1 MVVFWRIF
9 LSVAVFG
16 PVGASQMKLNPI
28 TDTIMK
34 RIHQQLS
41 LEQKIQMLK
50 EDFLDRD
57 QTTFVK
63 IRRTGRLGWESSI
76 PEGTPYS
83 DYILSPASDEDLIK
97 NSYRLAEDMIKVM
110 DTPFK
115 VRVRI
120 SPDGSRTDGKT
131 VWVATEVF
139 DDIDLPI
146 GNRIDTFLGL
156 TIHEG
161 CHLLYTDFSA
171 YKGLTNRIVKFL
183 ENILEDERIERVL
196 GQQKP
201 GLANFLKASK
211 YYYFDRYV
219 QKLSQDP
226 DKQVQDTFSR
236 LMNCIISLVRYPKTV
251 NEADLAEFADTLMK
265 VRPLLTPYPEST
277 LQCIEVAEKIYDI
290 IKEYLNEQEKE
301 RQSALE
307 QNQQSDDQSQSGES
321 SSQSGESG
329 NGNPSGQGSSKKMT
343 SRQIAKKVEQ
353 DMNDVFDSIKE
364 ALESLTGDPTK
375 SSISA
380 DSQSETVKAD
390 RNLVGKICEGRAE
403 RGTQSGTVVMKSM
416 PVMDKYNDSLSRVRR
431 YIPAISKSL
440 KCSSMEYKLIH
451 KGMRSGMLDT
461 GKIAEAFQGVPTVY
475 MREGQVKSDRIAVCI
490 LIDESGSMYGEGET
504 AARDTAVL
512 LNEAVGTL
520 QNVDLYI
527 YGHSTD
533 GGTALY
539 VYREKNY
546 HPKYALGGTDSRWG
560 NNDGTAIREAAARV
574 RRHTQENVL
583 FFMISDGAPNE
594 SVEQVRQAVLDV
606 EKQGFAIVAV
616 SIEPTYDPSLMY
628 HRNVNLTDMST
639 LAVDLGKMVKKA
651 ITDNTNRKIQ

>member
-1 MVVFWRIF
+1 M
-9 LSVAVFG
+9 
-16 PVGASQMKLNPI
+16 
-28 TDTIMK
+28 
-34 RIHQQLS
+34 S
-41 LEQKIQMLK
+41 LEQMIQTLK

-83 DYILSPASDEDLIK
+83 DYMLSPASDEELIK
-97 NSYRLAEDMIKVM
+97 NSYGLAEDMIKVM

-139 DDIDLPI
+139 DDVDLPI

-161 CHLLYTDFSA
+161 CHLLYTDFGA

-183 ENILEDERIERVL
+183 ENLLEDERIERVL
-196 GQQKP
+196 GEQKP

-219 QKLSQDP
+219 QKMSQNQD
-226 DKQVQDTFSR
+226 QQQLDTFAR
-236 LMNCIISLVRYPKTV
+236 LLNCIISLVRYPKTV
-251 NEADLAEFADTLMK
+251 NEADLAEFAETLMQ

-277 LQCIEVAEKIYDI
+277 QQCIEVAEKIYEI
-290 IKEYLNEQEKE
+290 IKDYLNEEEK
-301 RQSALE
+301 QK
-307 QNQQSDDQSQSGES
+307 QKQQQKESESGEGDP
-321 SSQSGESG
+321 QDGQPQPGSG
-329 NGNPSGQGSSKKMT
+329 KKMT
-343 SRQIAKKVEQ
+343 SKQISKKVEQ

-364 ALESLTGDPTK
+364 ALESLTGDPEK
-375 SSISA
+375 SNITS
-380 DSQSETVKAD
+380 DSQSQTVKAD

-403 RGTQSGTVVMKSM
+403 RGTQKGSVVMKAM
-416 PVMDKYNDSLSRVRR
+416 PVMDKYNDSLSRVRK

-440 KCSSMEYKLIH
+440 RCSSMEYKLIH
-451 KGMRSGMLDT
+451 RGMRSGMLDT

-512 LNEAVGTL
+512 LNEAIGTL

-539 VYREKNY
+539 IYRENIY
-546 HPKYALGGTDSRWG
+546 RPKYALGGTDSRWG

-574 RRHTQENVL
+574 RKYTKENVL

-594 SVEQVRQAVLDV
+594 SVEEVRQAVLDV
-606 EKQGFAIVAV
+606 EKQGFDIVAV
-616 SIEPTYDPSLMY
+616 SIEPQYDPSLMY
-628 HRNVNLTDMST
+628 HRNVNLSDMSR

-651 ITDNTNRKIQ
+651 IEDNTKRKIQ

>member
-1 MVVFWRIF
+1 M
-9 LSVAVFG
+9 
-16 PVGASQMKLNPI
+16 
-28 TDTIMK
+28 
-34 RIHQQLS
+34 S
-41 LEQKIQMLK
+41 LEQKIRTLK

-63 IRRTGRLGWESSI
+63 IRRTGRLGWESLL
-76 PEGTPYS
+76 PEGSPYS
-83 DYILSPASDEDLIK
+83 DYILSPTSDEELI
-97 NSYRLAEDMIKVM
+97 STAFRLAEDMIKVM
-110 DTPFK
+110 DAPFK

-120 SPDGSRTDGKT
+120 SPDSSRTDGKT

-139 DDIDLPI
+139 DDTDLPI

-171 YKGLTNRIVKFL
+171 YQGLTNRIVKFF
-183 ENILEDERIERVL
+183 ENILEDERIERIL
-196 GQQKP
+196 GEQKP

-219 QKLSQDP
+219 QKMSQKGDM
-226 DKQVQDTFSR
+226 QLDTFSR
-236 LMNCIISLVRYPKTV
+236 LLNCIVSLVRYPKTV
-251 NEADLAEFADTLMK
+251 NEADLAEFADTLMQ
-265 VRPLLTPYPEST
+265 VRPLLTTYPEST
-277 LQCIEVAEKIYDI
+277 TQCIEVAEKIYEI
-290 IKEYLNEQEKE
+290 IKDYLKDEEKQKQKE
-301 RQSALE
+301 PA
-307 QNQQSDDQSQSGES
+307 
-321 SSQSGESG
+321 
-329 NGNPSGQGSSKKMT
+329 SGQGDPQGNQQDTSDENNPSSTGSCSGSGSAGQSSGKKMT

-364 ALESLTGDPTK
+364 ALESLTEDPEK
-375 SSISA
+375 SGISS
-380 DSQSETVKAD
+380 DSQSETVKAE

-403 RGTQSGTVVMKSM
+403 RGTQKGCIVIKEKPYKDRYM
-416 PVMDKYNDSLSRVRR
+416 DSLSRVRK

-440 KCSSMEYKLIH
+440 RCSSMEYKLIH
-451 KGMRSGMLDT
+451 RGMRSGMLDT

-475 MREGQVKSDRIAVCI
+475 MREGQVKSDRISVCI
-490 LIDESGSMYGEGET
+490 LIDESGSMYGDGET

-512 LNEAVGTL
+512 LNEAIGTL
-520 QNVDLYI
+520 KNVDLYI

-539 VYREKNY
+539 VYREKSFC
-546 HPKYALGGTDSRWG
+546 PKYALGSTDSRWG

-574 RRHTQENVL
+574 RKHTKENVL

-594 SVEQVRQAVLDV
+594 PVETVRQAVLDV

-616 SIEPTYDPSLMY
+616 SIEPQYDPSLMY
-628 HRNVNLTDMST
+628 HRNVNLTDMSR
-639 LAVDLGKMVKKA
+639 LAVELGKMVKKA
-651 ITDNTNRKIQ
+651 IQDSIKRNMEVKS

>member
-1 MVVFWRIF
+1 
-9 LSVAVFG
+9 
-16 PVGASQMKLNPI
+16 MKLNPI

>member
-1 MVVFWRIF
+1 
-9 LSVAVFG
+9 
-16 PVGASQMKLNPI
+16 MKLNPI
-28 TDTIMK
+28 KDTDMK
-34 RIHQQLS
+34 RIHQKLTS
-41 LEQKIQMLK
+41 EQKIQMLTT
-50 EDFLDRD
+50 DFLDRD

-63 IRRTGRLGWESSI
+63 IRRTGRLGWESAI
-76 PEGTPYS
+76 PAGTPYS
-83 DYILSPASDEDLIK
+83 DYMLSPASDEELIK

-139 DDIDLPI
+139 DDVDLPI

-161 CHLLYTDFSA
+161 CHLLYTDFGA

-183 ENILEDERIERVL
+183 ENLLEDERIERVL
-196 GQQKP
+196 GEQKP

-219 QKLSQDP
+219 QKMSQNP
-226 DKQVQDTFSR
+226 DQQQLDTFAR
-236 LMNCIISLVRYPKTV
+236 LLNCIISLVRYPKTV
-251 NEADLAEFADTLMK
+251 NDADLAEFAETLMQ

-277 LQCIEVAEKIYDI
+277 QQCIEVAEKIYEI
-290 IKEYLNEQEKE
+290 IKDYLNEEEK
-301 RQSALE
+301 QK
-307 QNQQSDDQSQSGES
+307 QKQQQKESESGEGDP
-321 SSQSGESG
+321 QD
-329 NGNPSGQGSSKKMT
+329 GQPQPGSAKKMT
-343 SRQIAKKVEQ
+343 SKQISKKVEQ

-364 ALESLTGDPTK
+364 ALESLTGDPEK
-375 SSISA
+375 SNITS
-380 DSQSETVKAD
+380 DSQSQTVKAD

-403 RGTQSGTVVMKSM
+403 RGTQKGSVVMKAM
-416 PVMDKYNDSLSRVRR
+416 PVMDKYNDSLSRVRK

-440 KCSSMEYKLIH
+440 RCSSMEYKLIH
-451 KGMRSGMLDT
+451 RGMRSGMLDT

-512 LNEAVGTL
+512 LNEAIGTL

-539 VYREKNY
+539 IYRENSY
-546 HPKYALGGTDSRWG
+546 RPKYALGGTDSRWG

-574 RRHTQENVL
+574 RRYTKENVL

-594 SVEQVRQAVLDV
+594 SVEEVRQAVLDV

-616 SIEPTYDPSLMY
+616 SIEPQYDPSLMY
-628 HRNVNLTDMST
+628 HRNVNLSDMSR

-651 ITDNTNRKIQ
+651 IEDNTKRKIQ

>member
-1 MVVFWRIF
+1 
-9 LSVAVFG
+9 
-16 PVGASQMKLNPI
+16 MKLNPI
-28 TDTIMK
+28 TDNIMN
-34 RIHQQLS
+34 RIHQKMS
-41 LEQKIQMLK
+41 LEQKIQTLK

-83 DYILSPASDEDLIK
+83 DYMLSPASDEELIK

-110 DTPFK
+110 DTPVK

-139 DDIDLPI
+139 DDTDLPI

-156 TIHEG
+156 AIHEG
-161 CHLLYTDFSA
+161 CHLLYTDFGA

-183 ENILEDERIERVL
+183 ENVLEDERIERVL
-196 GQQKP
+196 GEQKP

-219 QKLSQDP
+219 QKMSQN
-226 DKQVQDTFSR
+226 QDQQQLETFAR
-236 LMNCIISLVRYPKTV
+236 LLNCIISLVRYPKTV
-251 NEADLAEFADTLMK
+251 NEADLAEFAETLMQ

-277 LQCIEVAEKIYDI
+277 QQCIEVAEKIYEI
-290 IKEYLNEQEKE
+290 IKDYLNEEEKQKQKE
-301 RQSALE
+301 SA
-307 QNQQSDDQSQSGES
+307 SGEGDP
-321 SSQSGESG
+321 QD
-329 NGNPSGQGSSKKMT
+329 GQPQLGAGKKMT
-343 SRQIAKKVEQ
+343 SRQISKKVEQ

-364 ALESLTGDPTK
+364 ALESLTGDPEK
-375 SSISA
+375 SNITS
-380 DSQSETVKAD
+380 DSQSQTVKAD

-403 RGTQSGTVVMKSM
+403 RGTQKGSVVIKEKPYKDRYM
-416 PVMDKYNDSLSRVRR
+416 DSLSRVRK

-475 MREGQVKSDRIAVCI
+475 MREGQVKSDRISVCI

-512 LNEAVGTL
+512 LNEAIGTL

-539 VYREKNY
+539 VYREKSFM
-546 HPKYALGGTDSRWG
+546 PKYALGSTDSRWG

-574 RRHTQENVL
+574 RKHTKENCL

-594 SVEQVRQAVLDV
+594 SVQTVRQAVVDV

-616 SIEPTYDPSLMY
+616 SIDPQYDPSLMY
-628 HRNVNLTDMST
+628 HRNVNLTDMSR
-639 LAVDLGKMVKKA
+639 LAVELGKMVKKA
-651 ITDNTNRKIQ
+651 IADNTNRKIQ

>member
-1 MVVFWRIF
+1 
-9 LSVAVFG
+9 
-16 PVGASQMKLNPI
+16 MKLNPI
-28 TDTIMK
+28 TDNIMK
-34 RIHQQLS
+34 RIHQMS

-83 DYILSPASDEDLIK
+83 DYILSPASDEELIK

-120 SPDGSRTDGKT
+120 SPDSSRTDGKT

-139 DDIDLPI
+139 DDADLPI

-161 CHLLYTDFSA
+161 CHLLYTDFSS

-226 DKQVQDTFSR
+226 ERLATDTFSR

-251 NEADLAEFADTLMK
+251 NETDLAEFADTLMK

-277 LQCIEVAEKIYDI
+277 LQCIEVAEKIYEI
-290 IKEYLNEQEKE
+290 IKDHLTEEEKD
-301 RQSALE
+301 RQK
-307 QNQQSDDQSQSGES
+307 QPQPGQGEPTDGQPQDS
-321 SSQSGESG
+321 EESG
-329 NGNPSGQGSSKKMT
+329 SSGQGQKKMT

-364 ALESLTGDPTK
+364 ALESLTGDPAK
-375 SSISA
+375 SSVSA
-380 DSQSETVKAD
+380 ESQSETVKAN

-403 RGTQSGTVVMKSM
+403 RGTQGDTVVMKAM
-416 PVMDKYNDSLSRVRR
+416 PVMDKYNDSLTRVRR

-451 KGMRSGMLDT
+451 RGMRSGMLDT

-490 LIDESGSMYGEGET
+490 LIDESGSMYGDGET

-512 LNEAVGTL
+512 LNEAIGTL

-539 VYREKNY
+539 VYREKSY
-546 HPKYALGGTDSRWG
+546 RPKYALGGTDSRWG

-574 RRHTQENVL
+574 RRHTKENVL

-594 SVEQVRQAVLDV
+594 SVETVRQAVLDV

-651 ITDNTNRKIQ
+651 IADNTNRKIQ

>member
-1 MVVFWRIF
+1 M
-9 LSVAVFG
+9 
-16 PVGASQMKLNPI
+16 
-28 TDTIMK
+28 
-34 RIHQQLS
+34 S
-41 LEQKIQMLK
+41 LEQKIQTLK

-83 DYILSPASDEDLIK
+83 DYMLSPASDEELIK

-139 DDIDLPI
+139 DDVDLPI

-161 CHLLYTDFSA
+161 CHLLYTDFGA
-171 YKGLTNRIVKFL
+171 YTGLTNRIVKFL
-183 ENILEDERIERVL
+183 ENLLEDERIERVL
-196 GQQKP
+196 GEQKP

-219 QKLSQDP
+219 QKMSQNP
-226 DKQVQDTFSR
+226 DQQQLETFAR
-236 LMNCIISLVRYPKTV
+236 LLNCIISLVRYPKTV
-251 NEADLAEFADTLMK
+251 NEADLAEFADTLMQ
-265 VRPLLTPYPEST
+265 VRPLLTPYPDST
-277 LQCIEVAEKIYDI
+277 QQCIEVAEKIYEI
-290 IKEYLNEQEKE
+290 IKDYLKEEEKQKQQ
-301 RQSALE
+301 QSAGGHGDP
-307 QNQQSDDQSQSGES
+307 QDDSQESSGESQSGS
-321 SSQSGESG
+321 ESG
-329 NGNPSGQGSSKKMT
+329 SENSGATSSKKMN
-343 SRQIAKKVEQ
+343 SRQLAKKVEQ
-353 DMNDVFDSIKE
+353 DMNDAFDSIKD
-364 ALESLTGDPTK
+364 ALESLTGDPEK
-375 SSISA
+375 SNITS
-380 DSQSETVKAD
+380 DSQSQTVKAD

-403 RGTQSGTVVMKSM
+403 RGTQKGSVVMKAM
-416 PVMDKYNDSLSRVRR
+416 PVMDKYNDSLSRVRK

-440 KCSSMEYKLIH
+440 RCSSMEYKLIH
-451 KGMRSGMLDT
+451 RGMRSGMLDT

-512 LNEAVGTL
+512 LNEAIGTL

-539 VYREKNY
+539 IYREKSY
-546 HPKYALGGTDSRWG
+546 RPKYALGGTDSRWG

-594 SVEQVRQAVLDV
+594 SVQEVRQAVLDV

-616 SIEPTYDPSLMY
+616 SIEPQYDPSLMY
-628 HRNVNLTDMST
+628 HRNVNLSDMSR

-651 ITDNTNRKIQ
+651 IEDNTKRKIQ

>member
-1 MVVFWRIF
+1 M
-9 LSVAVFG
+9 SVAVIG

-301 RQSALE
+301 RQSASE

-329 NGNPSGQGSSKKMT
+329 NGNPSGQGNSKKMT

-639 LAVDLGKMVKKA
+639 LAIDLGKMVKKA
-651 ITDNTNRKIQ
+651 IADNTNRKIQ

>member
-1 MVVFWRIF
+1 
-9 LSVAVFG
+9 
-16 PVGASQMKLNPI
+16 MKLNPI
-28 TDTIMK
+28 KDTDMK
-34 RIHQQLS
+34 RIHQKLTS
-41 LEQKIQMLK
+41 EQKIQMLTT
-50 EDFLDRD
+50 DFLDRD
-57 QTTFVK
+57 QTTFIK

-76 PEGTPYS
+76 PAGTPYS
-83 DYILSPASDEDLIK
+83 DYMLSPASDEELIK

-110 DTPFK
+110 DTPVK

-120 SPDGSRTDGKT
+120 SPDASRTDGKT

-139 DDIDLPI
+139 DDTDLPI

-156 TIHEG
+156 AIHEG
-161 CHLLYTDFSA
+161 CHVLYTDFSA
-171 YKGLTNRIVKFL
+171 YKGITNRVVKFL
-183 ENILEDERIERVL
+183 ENILEDERIEREL
-196 GQQKP
+196 GEQKP

-219 QKLSQDP
+219 QKMA
-226 DKQVQDTFSR
+226 DKPEIEAQSTFAR
-236 LMNCIISLVRYPKTV
+236 LLNCIISLVRYPKTV
-251 NEADLAEFADTLMK
+251 NMDDLNEFSDTLMEI
-265 VRPLLTPYPEST
+265 RPLLTPYPTST
-277 LQCIEVAEKIYDI
+277 AQCVETAEKIFELV
-290 IKEYLNEQEKE
+290 KKYLEDEEKE
-301 RQSALE
+301 RQK
-307 QNQQSDDQSQSGES
+307 QQQQQGSGDGQPHDESQDSGES
-321 SSQSGESG
+321 SQAGSGSG
-329 NGNPSGQGSSKKMT
+329 SGSTGKATGKKMT
-343 SRQIAKKVEQ
+343 AKQIAKKVDQ
-353 DMNDVFDSIKE
+353 DIADVFDKIAE
-364 ALESLTGDPTK
+364 ALKDLTSEAEK
-375 SSISA
+375 STISS
-380 DSQSETVKAD
+380 DSQSETVKAE

-403 RGTQSGTVVMKSM
+403 RGTQKGCVVIKEKPYKDRYM
-416 PVMDKYNDSLSRVRR
+416 DSLSRVRK

-451 KGMRSGMLDT
+451 RGMRSGMLDT

-512 LNEAVGTL
+512 LNEAIGTL

-539 VYREKNY
+539 VYREKSFS
-546 HPKYALGGTDSRWG
+546 PKYALGSTDSRWG

-574 RRHTQENVL
+574 RKHTKENVL

-594 SVEQVRQAVLDV
+594 SVETVRQAVLDV

-616 SIEPTYDPSLMY
+616 SIEPQYDPSLMY
-628 HRNVNLTDMST
+628 HRNVNLTDMSR

-651 ITDNTNRKIQ
+651 IADNTNRKIQ

>member
-1 MVVFWRIF
+1 
-9 LSVAVFG
+9 
-16 PVGASQMKLNPI
+16 MKLNPI

-41 LEQKIQMLK
+41 LEQKIQILK

-83 DYILSPASDEDLIK
+83 DYILSPASDEELIK

-139 DDIDLPI
+139 DDADLPI

-183 ENILEDERIERVL
+183 ENLLEDERIERLL

-301 RQSALE
+301 RQSASE

-321 SSQSGESG
+321 PSQSGESG

-451 KGMRSGMLDT
+451 RGMRSGMLDT

-651 ITDNTNRKIQ
+651 IADNINRKIQ

>member
-1 MVVFWRIF
+1 M
-9 LSVAVFG
+9 
-16 PVGASQMKLNPI
+16 
-28 TDTIMK
+28 
-34 RIHQQLS
+34 
-41 LEQKIQMLK
+41 IQTLK

-83 DYILSPASDEDLIK
+83 DYMLSPASDEELIK
-97 NSYRLAEDMIKVM
+97 NSYSLAEDMIKVM

-139 DDIDLPI
+139 DDVDLPI

-161 CHLLYTDFSA
+161 CHLLYTDFGA

-183 ENILEDERIERVL
+183 ENLLEDERIERVL
-196 GQQKP
+196 GEQKP

-219 QKLSQDP
+219 QKMSQNP
-226 DKQVQDTFSR
+226 DQQQLDTFAR
-236 LMNCIISLVRYPKTV
+236 LLNCIISLVRYPKTV
-251 NEADLAEFADTLMK
+251 NEADLAEFAETLMQ

-277 LQCIEVAEKIYDI
+277 QQCIEVAEKIYEI
-290 IKEYLNEQEKE
+290 IKDYLNEEEK
-301 RQSALE
+301 QK
-307 QNQQSDDQSQSGES
+307 QKQQQKESESGEGDP
-321 SSQSGESG
+321 QDGQPQPASG
-329 NGNPSGQGSSKKMT
+329 KKMT
-343 SRQIAKKVEQ
+343 SKQISKKVEQ

-364 ALESLTGDPTK
+364 ALESLTGDPEK
-375 SSISA
+375 SNITF
-380 DSQSETVKAD
+380 DSQSQTVKAD

-403 RGTQSGTVVMKSM
+403 RGTQKGSVVMKAM
-416 PVMDKYNDSLSRVRR
+416 PVMDKYNDSLSRVRK

-440 KCSSMEYKLIH
+440 RCSSMEYKLIH
-451 KGMRSGMLDT
+451 RGMRSGMLDT

-512 LNEAVGTL
+512 LNEAIGTL

-539 VYREKNY
+539 IYRENSY
-546 HPKYALGGTDSRWG
+546 RPKYALGGTDSRWG

-574 RRHTQENVL
+574 RKYTKENVL

-594 SVEQVRQAVLDV
+594 SVEEVRQAVLDV

-616 SIEPTYDPSLMY
+616 SIEPQYDPSLMY
-628 HRNVNLTDMST
+628 HRNVNLSDMSR

-651 ITDNTNRKIQ
+651 IEDNTKRKIQ

>member
-1 MVVFWRIF
+1 
-9 LSVAVFG
+9 
-16 PVGASQMKLNPI
+16 MKLNPI

-83 DYILSPASDEDLIK
+83 DYILSPASDEELIK

-301 RQSALE
+301 RQSASE

-329 NGNPSGQGSSKKMT
+329 NGNPSGQGNSKKMT

-364 ALESLTGDPTK
+364 ALESLTGDPAK
-375 SSISA
+375 SSVSA
-380 DSQSETVKAD
+380 ESQSETVKAD

-651 ITDNTNRKIQ
+651 IADNTNRKIQ

>member
-1 MVVFWRIF
+1 
-9 LSVAVFG
+9 
-16 PVGASQMKLNPI
+16 MKLNPI
-28 TDTIMK
+28 TDNIMN
-34 RIHQQLS
+34 RIHQKMS
-41 LEQKIQMLK
+41 LEQKIQTLK

-83 DYILSPASDEDLIK
+83 DYMLSPASDEELIK

-139 DDIDLPI
+139 DDTDLPI

-171 YKGLTNRIVKFL
+171 CQGLANRIVHFL
-183 ENILEDERIERVL
+183 ENLLEDERIERVL
-196 GQQKP
+196 GEQKP

-219 QKLSQDP
+219 QKMSQRD
-226 DKQVQDTFSR
+226 DQQQLDTFPR
-236 LMNCIISLVRYPKTV
+236 LLNCIISLVRYPKTI
-251 NEADLAEFADTLMK
+251 NETDLAEFADTLMQ

-277 LQCIEVAEKIYDI
+277 AQCIEVAEKIYEI
-290 IKEYLNEQEKE
+290 IKEYLKDEEKQKQKE
-301 RQSALE
+301 SASGQGDPLGD
-307 QNQQSDDQSQSGES
+307 QQDPSDES
-321 SSQSGESG
+321 SSSSTGSGSGSGSAGQSSG
-329 NGNPSGQGSSKKMT
+329 KKMT
-343 SRQIAKKVEQ
+343 SRQVAKKVEQ

-364 ALESLTGDPTK
+364 ALESLTGDPEK
-375 SSISA
+375 SNISSN
-380 DSQSETVKAD
+380 SQSETVKAE

-403 RGTQSGTVVMKSM
+403 RGTQKGCVVIKEKPYKDRYM
-416 PVMDKYNDSLSRVRR
+416 DSLSRVRKF
-431 YIPAISKSL
+431 IPAISKSL

-451 KGMRSGMLDT
+451 RGMRSGMLDT

-490 LIDESGSMYGEGET
+490 LIDESGSMYGDGET

-512 LNEAVGTL
+512 LNEAIGTL

-539 VYREKNY
+539 VYREKSFS
-546 HPKYALGGTDSRWG
+546 PKYALGSTDSRWG

-574 RRHTQENVL
+574 RKHTKENVL

-594 SVEQVRQAVLDV
+594 SVETVRQAVLDV

-616 SIEPTYDPSLMY
+616 SIEPQYDPSLMY
-628 HRNVNLTDMST
+628 HRNVNLTDMSR
-639 LAVDLGKMVKKA
+639 LAVDLGKMVKQA
-651 ITDNTNRKIQ
+651 IADNTNRKIQ

>member
-1 MVVFWRIF
+1 
-9 LSVAVFG
+9 
-16 PVGASQMKLNPI
+16 MKLNPI
-28 TDTIMK
+28 KDTDMK
-34 RIHQQLS
+34 RIHQKLTS
-41 LEQKIQMLK
+41 EQKIQMLTT
-50 EDFLDRD
+50 DFLDRD

-63 IRRTGRLGWESSI
+63 IRRTGRLGWESAI
-76 PEGTPYS
+76 PAGTPYS
-83 DYILSPASDEDLIK
+83 DYMLSPASDEELIK

-139 DDIDLPI
+139 DDVDLPI

-161 CHLLYTDFSA
+161 CHLLYTDFGA
-171 YKGLTNRIVKFL
+171 YKGLSNRIVKFL
-183 ENILEDERIERVL
+183 ENVLEDERIERVL
-196 GQQKP
+196 GEQKP

-219 QKLSQDP
+219 QKMSQNQDH
-226 DKQVQDTFSR
+226 QQLDTFAR
-236 LMNCIISLVRYPKTV
+236 LLNCIISLVRYPKTV
-251 NEADLAEFADTLMK
+251 NEADLVEFAETLMQ

-277 LQCIEVAEKIYDI
+277 QQCIEVAEKIYEI
-290 IKEYLNEQEKE
+290 IKDYLNEEEK
-301 RQSALE
+301 QK
-307 QNQQSDDQSQSGES
+307 QKQQQKESESGEGDP
-321 SSQSGESG
+321 QNGQPQPASG
-329 NGNPSGQGSSKKMT
+329 KKMT
-343 SRQIAKKVEQ
+343 SKQISKKVEQ
-353 DMNDVFDSIKE
+353 DMNDLFDSIKE
-364 ALESLTGDPTK
+364 ALESLTGDPEK
-375 SSISA
+375 SNITS
-380 DSQSETVKAD
+380 DSQSQTVKAD

-403 RGTQSGTVVMKSM
+403 RGTQKGSVVMKAM
-416 PVMDKYNDSLSRVRR
+416 PVMDKYNDSLSRVRK

-440 KCSSMEYKLIH
+440 RCSSMEYKLIH
-451 KGMRSGMLDT
+451 RGMRSGMLDT

-512 LNEAVGTL
+512 LNEAIGTL

-539 VYREKNY
+539 IYRENSY
-546 HPKYALGGTDSRWG
+546 RPKYALGGTDSRWG

-574 RRHTQENVL
+574 RKYTKENVL

-594 SVEQVRQAVLDV
+594 SVEEVRQAVLDV

-616 SIEPTYDPSLMY
+616 SIEPQYDPSLMY
-628 HRNVNLTDMST
+628 HRNVNLSDMSR

-651 ITDNTNRKIQ
+651 IADNTNRKIQ

>member
-1 MVVFWRIF
+1 
-9 LSVAVFG
+9 
-16 PVGASQMKLNPI
+16 MKLNPI

-83 DYILSPASDEDLIK
+83 DYILSPASDEELIK

-219 QKLSQDP
+219 QKLLQDP
-226 DKQVQDTFSR
+226 NKQVQDTFSR

-301 RQSALE
+301 RQSASE
-307 QNQQSDDQSQSGES
+307 QNQHSDDQSQSGES
-321 SSQSGESG
+321 TSQSGESG
-329 NGNPSGQGSSKKMT
+329 CGNPSGQGSSKKMT

-651 ITDNTNRKIQ
+651 IADNTNRKIQ

>member
-1 MVVFWRIF
+1 
-9 LSVAVFG
+9 
-16 PVGASQMKLNPI
+16 MKLNPI
-28 TDTIMK
+28 TDNIMK
-34 RIHQQLS
+34 RIHQMS
-41 LEQKIQMLK
+41 LEEKMQMLK

-83 DYILSPASDEDLIK
+83 DYILAPASDEELIR

-120 SPDGSRTDGKT
+120 SPDSSRTDGKT

-139 DDIDLPI
+139 DDADLPI

-161 CHLLYTDFSA
+161 CHLLYTDFSS

-226 DKQVQDTFSR
+226 ERLATDTFSR

-277 LQCIEVAEKIYDI
+277 LQCIEVAEKIYEI
-290 IKEYLNEQEKE
+290 IKDHLTEEEKD
-301 RQSALE
+301 RQKQPQPGQGEPSE
-307 QNQQSDDQSQSGES
+307 GQDPSDGQPQD
-321 SSQSGESG
+321 SGESG
-329 NGNPSGQGSSKKMT
+329 STSQSGQGQKKMT

-364 ALESLTGDPTK
+364 ALKSLTGDPSK
-375 SSISA
+375 SSITA
-380 DSQSETVKAD
+380 ESQSETVKAN

-403 RGTQSGTVVMKSM
+403 RGTQSGTVVMKAM
-416 PVMDKYNDSLSRVRR
+416 PVMDKYNDSLARVRR

-440 KCSSMEYKLIH
+440 KCSSMEYRLIH
-451 KGMRSGMLDT
+451 RGMRSGMLDT

-475 MREGQVKSDRIAVCI
+475 MREGQVKSERIAVCI

-512 LNEAVGTL
+512 LNEAIGTL

-539 VYREKNY
+539 VYREKSY
-546 HPKYALGGTDSRWG
+546 RPKYALGGTDSRWG

-651 ITDNTNRKIQ
+651 IADNTNRKIQ

>member
-1 MVVFWRIF
+1 M
-9 LSVAVFG
+9 
-16 PVGASQMKLNPI
+16 
-28 TDTIMK
+28 
-34 RIHQQLS
+34 S
-41 LEQKIQMLK
+41 LEQMIQTLK

-83 DYILSPASDEDLIK
+83 DYMLSPASDEELIK
-97 NSYRLAEDMIKVM
+97 NSYSLAEDMIKVM

-139 DDIDLPI
+139 DDVDLPI

-161 CHLLYTDFSA
+161 CHLLYTDFGA

-183 ENILEDERIERVL
+183 ENLLEDERIERVL
-196 GQQKP
+196 GEQKP

-219 QKLSQDP
+219 QKMSQNP
-226 DKQVQDTFSR
+226 DQQQLDTFAR
-236 LMNCIISLVRYPKTV
+236 LLNCIISLVRYPKTV
-251 NEADLAEFADTLMK
+251 NEADLAEFAETLMQ

-277 LQCIEVAEKIYDI
+277 QQCIEVAEKIYEI
-290 IKEYLNEQEKE
+290 IKDYLNEEEK
-301 RQSALE
+301 QK
-307 QNQQSDDQSQSGES
+307 QKQQQKESESGEGDP
-321 SSQSGESG
+321 QDGQPQPASG
-329 NGNPSGQGSSKKMT
+329 KKMT
-343 SRQIAKKVEQ
+343 SKQISKKVEQ

-364 ALESLTGDPTK
+364 ALESLTGDPEK
-375 SSISA
+375 SNITS
-380 DSQSETVKAD
+380 DSQSQTVKAD

-403 RGTQSGTVVMKSM
+403 RGTQKGSVVMKAM
-416 PVMDKYNDSLSRVRR
+416 PVMDKYNDSLSRVRK

-440 KCSSMEYKLIH
+440 RCSSMEYKLIH
-451 KGMRSGMLDT
+451 RGMRSGMLDT

-512 LNEAVGTL
+512 LNEAIGTL

-539 VYREKNY
+539 IYRENSY
-546 HPKYALGGTDSRWG
+546 RPKYALGGTDSRWG

-574 RRHTQENVL
+574 RRYTKENVL

-594 SVEQVRQAVLDV
+594 SVEEVRQAVLDV

-616 SIEPTYDPSLMY
+616 SIEPQYDPSLMY
-628 HRNVNLTDMST
+628 HRNVNLSDMSR

-651 ITDNTNRKIQ
+651 IEDNTKRKIQ

>member
-1 MVVFWRIF
+1 
-9 LSVAVFG
+9 
-16 PVGASQMKLNPI
+16 
-28 TDTIMK
+28 MK

-41 LEQKIQMLK
+41 LEQKIQILK

-83 DYILSPASDEDLIK
+83 DYILSPASDEELIK

-139 DDIDLPI
+139 DDADLPI

-183 ENILEDERIERVL
+183 ENLLEDERIERLL

-301 RQSALE
+301 RQSASE

-321 SSQSGESG
+321 PSQSGESG

-451 KGMRSGMLDT
+451 RGMRSGMLDT

-651 ITDNTNRKIQ
+651 IADNINRKIQ

>member
-1 MVVFWRIF
+1 
-9 LSVAVFG
+9 
-16 PVGASQMKLNPI
+16 MKLNPI

-301 RQSALE
+301 RQSASE

-651 ITDNTNRKIQ
+651 IADNTNRKIQ

>member
-1 MVVFWRIF
+1 
-9 LSVAVFG
+9 
-16 PVGASQMKLNPI
+16 MKLNPI
-28 TDTIMK
+28 TDNIMN
-34 RIHQQLS
+34 RIHQKMS
-41 LEQKIQMLK
+41 LEQKIQTLK
-50 EDFLDRD
+50 ADFLDRD

-83 DYILSPASDEDLIK
+83 DYMLSPASDEELIK

-139 DDIDLPI
+139 DDTDLPI

-171 YKGLTNRIVKFL
+171 CQGLANRLVHFL
-183 ENILEDERIERVL
+183 ENLLEDERIERVL
-196 GQQKP
+196 GEQKP

-219 QKLSQDP
+219 QKMSQKEDQQ
-226 DKQVQDTFSR
+226 KLDTFPR
-236 LMNCIISLVRYPKTV
+236 LLNCIISLVRYPKTV
-251 NEADLAEFADTLMK
+251 NEADLAEFADTLMQ

-277 LQCIEVAEKIYDI
+277 AQCIEVAEKIYEI
-290 IKEYLNEQEKE
+290 IKDYLKDEEKQKE
-301 RQSALE
+301 SA
-307 QNQQSDDQSQSGES
+307 SGEGDP
-321 SSQSGESG
+321 QD
-329 NGNPSGQGSSKKMT
+329 GQPQPGTGKKMT

-364 ALESLTGDPTK
+364 ALESLTGDPDK
-375 SSISA
+375 SNISS
-380 DSQSETVKAD
+380 DSQSETVKAE

-403 RGTQSGTVVMKSM
+403 RGTQKGCVVIKEKPYKDRYM
-416 PVMDKYNDSLSRVRR
+416 DSLSRVRK

-451 KGMRSGMLDT
+451 RGMRSGMLDT

-512 LNEAVGTL
+512 LNEAIGTL

-539 VYREKNY
+539 VYREKSFC
-546 HPKYALGGTDSRWG
+546 PKYALGSTDSRWG

-574 RRHTQENVL
+574 RKHTKENVL

-594 SVEQVRQAVLDV
+594 SVEAVRQAVLDV

-616 SIEPTYDPSLMY
+616 SIEPQYDPSLMY
-628 HRNVNLTDMST
+628 HRNVNLTDMSR

-651 ITDNTNRKIQ
+651 IADNTNRKIQ

>member
-1 MVVFWRIF
+1 M
-9 LSVAVFG
+9 SVAVFG